1 MEDTYKKELIHSI
14 ISSEFRPEIV
24 EREQVN
30 LSLFDS
36 IPFADLA
43 VLGPAFVPMISSLQS
58 IGSQLL
64 GSNLQGTETLYRA
77 KLPKGATS
85 MFHTKDGFIGAARG
99 TNGLGQTRFT
109 PVEVPK
115 GGVANNATPAPINP
129 YMIAIAAALMSV
141 NMKLNDIKKSQDN
154 MMRFLEQKEQSILE
168 GNLSFLSDILNNYKL
183 NWNNE
188 RYISTNHIKVL
199 DIKQESEQG
208 IILFKKQVESVLDGK
223 SLLHTT
229 KKVNDNLNTLIRRF
243 EDYRLSV
250 YMYAFSSYVDVL
262 LLENFDSLYLD
273 NIRNKISNYA
283 LEYRETYTNVYA
295 AFERYVKKSARS
307 IAARGVSGVTK
318 VLGSTV
324 EKIPKLQDTEI
335 DEKLLLTAENIKKW
349 DIDVTDKT
357 AKHLAAQQR
366 VDVSLFSNSIQK
378 ISHLYNSPLELL
390 ISDNTL
396 YIESA

>member
-1 MEDTYKKELIHSI
+1 MEDNYKKELIQSV
-14 ISSEFRPEIV
+14 ISSEFKPEII

-43 VLGPAFVPMISSLQS
+43 VLGPAFVPMVSSLQS

-64 GSNLQGTETLYRA
+64 GSNLPGTETLYRA

-109 PVEVPK
+109 PVEVSK
-115 GGVANNATPAPINP
+115 GGVANNASPAPINP
-129 YMIAIAAALMSV
+129 YMIAVAAALMSV
-141 NMKLNDIKKSQDN
+141 NMKLNDIKKSQTN

-188 RYISTNHIKVL
+188 RYITTNHIKVL
-199 DIKQESEQG
+199 DIKQESEQS
-208 IILFKKQVESVLDGK
+208 IILFKKQVESVLDSN
-223 SLLHTT
+223 SLFHTT
-229 KKVNDNLNTLIRRF
+229 KKINDSLNTLLSRF

-262 LLENFDSLYLD
+262 LLENFDSLYLE
-273 NIRNKISNYA
+273 NIRNKISNYS
-283 LEYRETYTNVYA
+283 LDYRETYTNVYA
-295 AFERYVKKSARS
+295 TFERYAKKSARS
-307 IAARGVSGVTK
+307 IASRGVSGATK
-318 VLGSTV
+318 ALGKAV
-324 EKIPKLQDTEI
+324 EKIPKLKDTSI
-335 DEKLLLTAENIKKW
+335 DEKLLLTSENIKDW
-349 DIDVTDKT
+349 DIDITDKT
-357 AKHLAAQQR
+357 AKHLVAQQK
-366 VDVSLFSNSIQK
+366 VDVSIFSESIQK
-378 ISHLYNSPLELL
+378 IDYLYNHPLEIL
-390 ISDNTL
+390 ISDNKL
-396 YIESA
+396 YIETA